1 MELPIARGEILSL
14 RSAARNLYG
23 TVEALSTGEVRK
35 FVLLDSKNDM
45 RAVLITPEMYDQLRR
60 AGLNEGS

>member
-14 RSAARNLYG
+14 RTAARNLYG
-23 TVEALSTGEVRK
+23 TIEALSAGEVRK

-45 RAVLITPEMYDQLRR
+45 RAVLITPEAYDQLLR
-60 AGLNEGS
+60 AALHKGS